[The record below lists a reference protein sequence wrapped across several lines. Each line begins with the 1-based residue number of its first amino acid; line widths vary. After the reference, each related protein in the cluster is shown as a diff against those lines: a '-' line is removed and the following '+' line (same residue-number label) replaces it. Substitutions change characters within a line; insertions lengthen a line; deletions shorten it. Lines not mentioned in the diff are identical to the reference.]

1 MKKMTKSALLVGLGI
16 GGALAYQKYNKPV
29 RRQIDKLINKTVRK
43 NDNKLEEMM

>member
-1 MKKMTKSALLVGLGI
+1 MKKMTRNALLVGLG
-16 GGALAYQKYNKPV
+16 ACCAVAYQKYNKPA